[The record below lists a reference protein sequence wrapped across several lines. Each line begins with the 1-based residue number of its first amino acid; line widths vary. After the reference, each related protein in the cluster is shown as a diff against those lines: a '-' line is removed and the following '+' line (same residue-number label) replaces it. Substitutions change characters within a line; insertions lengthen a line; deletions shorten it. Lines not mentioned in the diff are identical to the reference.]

1 MSGAED
7 SVSAGDSV
15 RAKGVRASRA
25 GVVLSLYAAILLGA
39 AMLLPWWR
47 MESRAP
53 QYGMRVLWVNV
64 SPTGLEGDVKEIDGL
79 GHYVGMLPM
88 GDLATLERA
97 LAPYAVVLAIL
108 CALSLAVQRPG
119 KLRTLSAAVVI
130 FVPIGFVAD
139 LWFWQEYAITHLDP
153 TASLNMIADR
163 VQARLLGEYSVAQF
177 KVHATFQAGFW
188 LVVVAAANAAGFLFS
203 ERGGKRDSGGALA
216 APSKRGAGSRVS
228 GAAMALVILPA
239 PFETL
244 TVGGSETYTT
254 IGAAVA
260 AAEAGDE
267 IVVRPGTYPE
277 LVVLDRPL
285 TLRGE
290 PGAVIDGGGGG
301 TVVLVS
307 RGPTTVAGFTIRGSG
322 ASLVEEDAGV
332 KLLDTSDCTVADNR
346 IEDSLFGILARSS
359 ARSRLV
365 RNQIVG
371 KDLPIPRQGD
381 GIRLQNAGGSS
392 VEDNSV
398 ERSRDLAIWQSNDCV
413 VRRNVVR
420 GGRYG
425 LHYMYCDDNLFEDNL
440 FEGNQTGGAIMYSRR
455 VTLRG
460 NRFVGS
466 RGPSAYGLLIKVGD
480 DILAEHNW
488 FLGNS
493 SGLFLEGTP
502 SSMRSGCTIREN
514 VIGGN
519 DTGITLQPSVSR
531 VVFTGNVFVANRLAV
546 QNLGRARVDLN
557 VWSEGGRGNYWDD
570 YVGFDADGDGLGDTP
585 YRLEAFFENLTDRWP
600 AVGLLRMGP
609 AAEALETAARAFPV
623 VQPRPVLV
631 DEHPLLAPPA
641 RFLQD
646 RATRRQ
652 PGLAGLG
659 LLAVAASV
667 LILLRSRGAVS
678 GWVS

>member
-1 MSGAED
+1 MSGAAQTVKDEP
-7 SVSAGDSV
+7 V
-15 RAKGVRASRA
+15 RPSSG
-25 GVVLSLYAAILLGA
+25 GIVLALYAAILLGCA
-39 AMLLPWWR
+39 TLLPWWR

-64 SPTGLEGDVKEIDGL
+64 SPTGLDGDVKEIDGL

-88 GDLATLERA
+88 GDLAKVERF
-97 LAPYAVVLAIL
+97 LAPYAVALAVL
-108 CALSLAVQRPG
+108 CALSLAFQRRG

-130 FVPIGFVAD
+130 LVPVGFVAD
-139 LWFWQEYAITHLDP
+139 LWFWQQYAITNLDP

-163 VQARLLGEYSVAQF
+163 VQARLLGKYSVAQF
-177 KVHATFQAGFW
+177 QVHATFQAGFW
-188 LVVVAAANAAGFLFS
+188 LVVVAAANALGFLVC
-203 ERGGKRDSGGALA
+203 ERKRKAASRAVSSAQSGDCGGS
-216 APSKRGAGSRVS
+216 PMT
-228 GAAMALVILPA
+228 GAAMALMLLPA
-239 PFETL
+239 PLETL
-244 TVGGSETYTT
+244 RVGPAEPHVT

-267 IVVRPGTYPE
+267 IVVGAGTYRE
-277 LVVLDRPL
+277 LVVLERPL
-285 TLRGE
+285 VLRGE
-290 PGAVIDGGGGG
+290 PGAVIDGGGSG
-301 TVVLVS
+301 TVVLV
-307 RGPTTVAGFTIRGSG
+307 RQGPSTVSGFTIRGSG

-332 KLLDTSDCTVADNR
+332 KLLDTSDCTVEGNR
-346 IEDSLFGILARSS
+346 IEDALFGILARSS

-365 RNQIVG
+365 RNHVVG

-381 GIRLQNAGGSS
+381 GIRLQNAGGSV
-392 VEDNSV
+392 VEDNTV

-460 NRFVGS
+460 NRFAGS

-488 FLGNS
+488 FTDNS

-502 SSMRSGCTIREN
+502 SSMHSTCTIREN
-514 VIGGN
+514 VVGGN

-531 VVFTGNVFVANRLAV
+531 VVFAGNVIVANRRAV
-546 QNLGRARVDLN
+546 QALGRTRTEQN
-557 VWSEGGRGNYWDD
+557 TWSEGGRGNYWDD
-570 YVGFDADGDGLGDTP
+570 YVGFDANGDGLGDTP
-585 YRLEAFFENLTDRWP
+585 YHLEAFFENLADRWP

-609 AAEALETAARAFPV
+609 AAEALETAARAFPI

-641 RFLQD
+641 SLMRD
-646 RATRRQ
+646 NSARRQ
-652 PGLAGLG
+652 PGLAVLG
-659 LLAVAASV
+659 LLAVAASA
-667 LILLRSRGAVS
+667 LILLRSRNAVS
-678 GWVS
+678 GGLT